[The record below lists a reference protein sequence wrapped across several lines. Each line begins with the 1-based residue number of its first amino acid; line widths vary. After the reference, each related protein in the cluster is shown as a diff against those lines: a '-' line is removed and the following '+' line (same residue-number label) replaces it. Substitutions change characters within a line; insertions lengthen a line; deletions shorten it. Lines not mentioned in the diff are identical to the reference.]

1 MEVFLKGFSD
11 ILNEALENQERT
23 NRWLSEKTGINPTSI
38 GDYRSGKTIPSI
50 DKAFLIA
57 RVLNISLSE
66 YYKEEE
72 AKKIKAREE
81 SVEYIT
87 QKLKGGSIEV
97 KFFPT
102 GADLLAALD
111 KNAPGS
117 IDLSM
122 AKERFPV
129 LESLSRDGAFAV
141 KVDHLF
147 DCDEDQEIIVVW
159 PWSGAIEKNKM
170 LLFTTDPPREF
181 YLRRVI
187 IQEGGKLVLATPYQD
202 SNVVYEKDI
211 KIIGVVK
218 FYAKID

>member
-1 MEVFLKGFSD
+1 MKKFFE
-11 ILNEALENQERT
+11 ILDKYLIEYQRS
-23 NRWLSEKTGINPTSI
+23 NRWLADKVGMAPATIGNYRRGSSE
-38 GDYRSGKTIPSI
+38 PSLT
-50 DKAFLIA
+50 DAARIA
-57 RVLNISLSE
+57 DVVGFDL
-66 YYKEEE
+66 KECYGPEE
-72 AKKIKAREE
+72 VEDIIVREE
-81 SVEYIT
+81 LDEYIT

-102 GADLLAALD
+102 GADLLAALN

-129 LESLSRDGAFAV
+129 LKSLSHDGAFAV

-159 PWSGAIEKNKM
+159 PWSGAIEENKM